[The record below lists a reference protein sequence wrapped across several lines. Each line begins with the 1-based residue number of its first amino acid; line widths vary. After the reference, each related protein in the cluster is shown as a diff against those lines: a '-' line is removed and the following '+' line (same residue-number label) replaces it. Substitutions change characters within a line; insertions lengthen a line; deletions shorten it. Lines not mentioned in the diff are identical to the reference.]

1 MQNEFPSEYVVAR
14 ARLNSECLSLAVNAL
29 LVSTVSSESI
39 FFFFKRREVY
49 KTAITVDYSNSPF
62 LSVQIEIPGRGGDEA
77 WPQTKP
83 SIGKMKELS

>member
-1 MQNEFPSEYVVAR
+1 M
-14 ARLNSECLSLAVNAL
+14 NAL

-62 LSVQIEIPGRGGDEA
+62 LSVQGEGEMKHGP
-77 WPQTKP
+77 KP
-83 SIGKMKELS
+83 SHL